1 MRTECLWDML
11 EDERAFIKS
20 DLEWNRHGAIST
32 LLRRL
37 IAIEIQ
43 EITRDI
49 QFSVWLSTAKMDNAP
64 PYRSRAPAL
73 DLFENVS
80 HTSQNFRRSQ
90 TTEEGELNVSER
102 LRRRNE
108 RLNLLAKDSGI
119 KLLNKSGIGNPH

>member
-43 EITRDI
+43 EITET
-49 QFSVWLSTAKMDNAP
+49 FSFRFGCPQRKWTTPLPIGQEHLLLTCL
-64 PYRSRAPAL
+64 RTFRIRARISDAL
-73 DLFENVS
+73 KRQKREN
-80 HTSQNFRRSQ
+80 
-90 TTEEGELNVSER
+90 
-102 LRRRNE
+102 
-108 RLNLLAKDSGI
+108 
-119 KLLNKSGIGNPH
+119 